1 MLRIR
6 RVARR
11 YVFGAVPFH
20 GALYFRAYTAGS
32 GLHDESFYRLT
43 VRCLSAFGKAGCSP
57 EMSRRIKCTV
67 FRRQAFVLSSPAH
80 AAGAPASP
88 DALCGQGTYFFTYG
102 LPAAASRYLAIVR
115 KRPLAS
121 VRCSVPPCAS
131 AIRTSSIALG
141 CCVGSGWPLRGQI
154 TVQFYSFRTG
164 AQETSG
170 NAGVVPCSLCPRQT
184 NIRFI

>member
-11 YVFGAVPFH
+11 HVFGAVPFH

-32 GLHDESFYRLT
+32 GLHDESFHRLT

-57 EMSRRIKCTV
+57 EMSRRVKCTV
-67 FRRQAFVLSSPAH
+67 FHRQAFVLSSPAY

-88 DALCGQGTYFFTYG
+88 DASCRRGTHFFTYG
-102 LPAAASRYLAIVR
+102 LPVASSRYLAIVR

-121 VRCSVPPCAS
+121 VRCSVPPGAS
-131 AIRTSSIALG
+131 AIRATDAAGESSASRL
-141 CCVGSGWPLRGQI
+141 STAERRGGRRSQ
-154 TVQFYSFRTG
+154 
-164 AQETSG
+164 
-170 NAGVVPCSLCPRQT
+170 PRWLSAAASVA
-184 NIRFI
+184 RPKK